1 MNTKTLQSYFLVAL
15 IIVSSVLSF
24 FVFRP
29 FLVVLVLAAVFAVI
43 LHPLYQVILRRMNGS
58 PGLAAFATMLISVVC
73 ILVPLMFISVQIAN
87 DAQHLYASLSD
98 GSGEAYFD
106 AVFQQANTIVVQ
118 YAPNLALS
126 SADLSISIDQY
137 MKDGLTWLIQNLGG
151 AFGGATQFL
160 LSLFIFL
167 IALYYLLRDGAELKR
182 TIIEVSPL
190 ADTEDR
196 VVFARLELA
205 IHSVI
210 RGSLMIALIQGI
222 LTAIGFAFFGIPNS
236 ILWGVVAAFAA
247 LIPSIGTSLVLAP
260 GVAYLFVIGATTPA
274 IGLLVWGVVAVGLID
289 NFLGPRLVGKGMQLH
304 PLVVLLS
311 VFGGLALFGPAGI
324 FLGPLCISLL
334 FALLSVYQHVNRQ
347 SL

>member
-29 FLVVLVLAAVFAVI
+29 FLVVLALAAVFAVI

-182 TIIEVSPL
+182 TIIEMSPL